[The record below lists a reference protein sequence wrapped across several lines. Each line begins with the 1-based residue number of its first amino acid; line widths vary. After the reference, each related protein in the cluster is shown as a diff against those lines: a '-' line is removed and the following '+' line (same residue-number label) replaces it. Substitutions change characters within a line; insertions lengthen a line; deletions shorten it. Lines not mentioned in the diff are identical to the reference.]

1 MRRSPNDLLTSLL
14 AEGPPLPSDAWT
26 LGDEVLTEALAAVE
40 GGARTL
46 VECGSGRSTVI
57 LARLLAR
64 LDAGTVH
71 ALEHDPD
78 FAERTRTLLAAEGL
92 DRAEV
97 ITAPLEP
104 HPLAGEQ
111 GGWYAPSATN
121 ALPDSIDLLLIDGPP
136 AGAPELER
144 NRHPVLTELAE
155 RLAPG
160 ATIIV
165 DDAGRPGEAAS
176 LRLWSRDHGLR
187 FDVVS
192 DAGFATARWPV
203 YVPSAGT
210 SGKNAQTRE

>member
-1 MRRSPNDLLTSLL
+1 
-14 AEGPPLPSDAWT
+14 
-26 LGDEVLTEALAAVE
+26 LAAVE

-64 LDAGTVH
+64 LDTGTIH
-71 ALEHDPD
+71 ALEHDPV
-78 FAERTRTLLAAEGL
+78 FADRTRTLLAAESL

-104 HPLAGEQ
+104 HPLAGDH
-111 GGWYAPSATN
+111 GGWYGTAARN

-144 NRHPVLTELAE
+144 NRHPALAE
-155 RLAPG
+155 LGERLTPG

-165 DDAGRPGEAAS
+165 DDAGRPGESAS
-176 LRLWSRDHGLR
+176 LRLWSRDYGLQ
-187 FDVVS
+187 FDIVA
-192 DAGFATARWPV
+192 DAGFASAQWPV
-203 YVPSAGT
+203 YVPSAGA